1 MDSFGTLKRLNL
13 RNIWPHEASDFTPWL
28 AENIEELG
36 KVLGMELELKR
47 READVG
53 DFSLDLLATDLGT
66 NRIVVIENQ
75 LTATDHD
82 HLGKLITYASGF
94 DASVVVWLSE
104 SIREEHRQGLE
115 WLNQRTDSGTEF
127 FGVVVEVLQIDDSK
141 PAYNFKPIVFPNEW
155 QKSKRRPGT
164 GQVSKK
170 MEAYRLFFQELL
182 DVLREKHKFTNARKG
197 QPQSWYTFSSGHS
210 GIYYGASFALGNR
223 ARVELYID
231 QGDSEKNKAL
241 FDLLF
246 QDKAN
251 IESECGSELEWE
263 RLDDKRSSRV
273 ALYTSGT
280 IDSSDETKKQLQNW
294 MSDNLLKFKKV
305 FNSRLKKLLNEVNK
319 SQSMSS

>member
-1 MDSFGTLKRLNL
+1 MDSFGTLKKLNL
-13 RNIWPHEASDFTPWL
+13 RKIWPHEASNFTPWL

-36 KVLGMELELKR
+36 KALGMELELKR

-66 NRIVVIENQ
+66 NRTVVIENQ

-94 DASVVVWLSE
+94 DASVVIWLSE

-115 WLNQRTDSGTEF
+115 WLNQRTDSDTEF
-127 FGVVVEVLQIDDSK
+127 FGVVIEVLQIDDSK

-164 GQVSKK
+164 GQVSEK
-170 MEAYRLFFQELL
+170 MEAYRLYFQELL

-210 GIYYGASFALGNR
+210 GIYYGACFALGNR

-251 IESECGSELEWE
+251 IESELGNELEWE

-280 IDSSDETKKQLQNW
+280 IESNDETKKQLQNW

-305 FNSRLKKLLNEVNK
+305 FNTRLKKLLNEINK
-319 SQSMSS
+319 S

>member
-1 MDSFGTLKRLNL
+1 MVSFGTLKKLNL
-13 RNIWPHEASDFTPWL
+13 RNIWPHEASNFTPWL

-66 NRIVVIENQ
+66 NRTVVIENQ

-94 DASVVVWLSE
+94 DASVVIWLSE
-104 SIREEHRQGLE
+104 SIREEHRQSLE
-115 WLNQRTDSGTEF
+115 WLNQRTDSDTEF

-141 PAYNFKPIVFPNEW
+141 PAYNFKPVVFPNEW
-155 QKSKRRPGT
+155 RKSKRRPSS
-164 GQVSKK
+164 GQVSEK
-170 MEAYRLFFQELL
+170 MEAYRVYFQQLL

-197 QPQSWYTFSSGHS
+197 QPQSWYTFSSGYS
-210 GIYYGASFALGNR
+210 GIYYGACFALRNR
-223 ARVELYID
+223 ARVELYLD
-231 QGDSEKNKAL
+231 QGDAEKNKAL

-246 QDKAN
+246 HDKAN
-251 IESECGSELEWE
+251 IESEIGNQLEWE
-263 RLDDKRSSRV
+263 RLDDKRSSRI

-280 IDSSDETKKQLQNW
+280 IESDTETKSQLQNW
-294 MSDNLLKFKKV
+294 MIDNLLKFKKV
-305 FNSRLKKLLNEVNK
+305 FNNRLKKLLNELNK
-319 SQSMSS
+319 SESMSS

>member
-13 RNIWPHEASDFTPWL
+13 RKLWPHEASNFTPWL

-36 KVLGMELELKR
+36 KTLGMELELELKR

-66 NRIVVIENQ
+66 NRTVVIENQ
-75 LTATDHD
+75 LTQTDHD

-94 DASVVVWLSE
+94 DASVVIWLSE

-115 WLNQRTDSGTEF
+115 WLNQRTDSDTEF
-127 FGVVVEVLQIDDSK
+127 FGVVIEVLQIDDSK
-141 PAYNFKPIVFPNEW
+141 PAYHFKPIVFPNEW
-155 QKSKRRPGT
+155 KKSKRRPGT
-164 GQVSKK
+164 GQVSEK
-170 MEAYRLFFQELL
+170 MEAYRLYFQELL
-182 DVLREKHKFTNARKG
+182 DILREKHKFTNARKG

-210 GIYYGASFALGNR
+210 GIYYGACFALGSR

-231 QGDSEKNKAL
+231 QGDSEKNKTL

-246 QDKAN
+246 QEKVN
-251 IESECGSELEWE
+251 IESELGNELEWE

-273 ALYTSGT
+273 ALYTPGT
-280 IDSSDETKKQLQNW
+280 IDSSDETKKQLQTW
-294 MSDNLLKFKKV
+294 MSEYLLNFKAV
-305 FNSRLKKLLNEVNK
+305 FNNRLQKLLSEINK
-319 SQSMSS
+319 S